1 MEIKN
6 IVIENYG
13 GIKSLKLPDLKF
25 LALVGPN
32 GSGKSTTIDAIRFLL
47 TGKTRYGVYKG
58 QREGSVSAS
67 IVGVPLECKIT
78 DNGTT
83 TVFMS
88 GKKTTRKSVNEF
100 LQKEGANET
109 ALNIATSSEVLEAM
123 KANEL
128 SDFFIRNNY
137 LPVQLTAEEVEV
149 FLLGEGCS
157 EAAVSELMKEL
168 PDGKFPI
175 SELQKVYECF
185 FEKRREY
192 KRLLKPLPDLEKPTG
207 EPEEI
212 RTAVEELLK
221 KQGAQATAKAAMEA
235 YQAALRNTQLYTKKM
250 TELAE
255 EIARIPYKGEDL
267 STEINKI
274 KNEIEE
280 ARKLGE
286 TLNLQVHQ
294 HAENYKSIAEML
306 KKLQSDSCPLDCSI
320 KCSTDKSCIIKKF
333 NQNLEDTKKAGAAAK
348 AERNKV
354 YIKVDELTKKL
365 QELEAN
371 QKMFEQR
378 STLQKQMETMPKPA
392 KVIKP
397 EFEEDKTDYTSVI
410 TSLKRQLAAHD
421 EYAVWIKESENQ
433 KTYKKIVN
441 LSDELVKVLG
451 TKSAL
456 MSRIIEV
463 GIADLQAVAQEQA
476 LKIKSD
482 LKLQFTANE
491 GLQVS
496 VVPKFGGEEMP
507 IHNLSTGE
515 RAITL
520 MLLLDLINQVSGM
533 GIMIIDDLEK
543 LDPGNLGAVVKFLEN
558 DTDSNFIVIACVAH
572 KNITDVLPKKSIV
585 KL

>member
-157 EAAVSELMKEL
+157 EAAVSELKKEL

-235 YQAALRNTQLYTKKM
+235 MQK
-250 TELAE
+250 
-255 EIARIPYKGEDL
+255 RI
-267 STEINKI
+267 
-274 KNEIEE
+274 
-280 ARKLGE
+280 R
-286 TLNLQVHQ
+286 
-294 HAENYKSIAEML
+294 
-306 KKLQSDSCPLDCSI
+306 
-320 KCSTDKSCIIKKF
+320 
-333 NQNLEDTKKAGAAAK
+333 
-348 AERNKV
+348 
-354 YIKVDELTKKL
+354 
-365 QELEAN
+365 
-371 QKMFEQR
+371 
-378 STLQKQMETMPKPA
+378 
-392 KVIKP
+392 
-397 EFEEDKTDYTSVI
+397 
-410 TSLKRQLAAHD
+410 
-421 EYAVWIKESENQ
+421 
-433 KTYKKIVN
+433 
-441 LSDELVKVLG
+441 
-451 TKSAL
+451 
-456 MSRIIEV
+456 
-463 GIADLQAVAQEQA
+463 
-476 LKIKSD
+476 
-482 LKLQFTANE
+482 
-491 GLQVS
+491 
-496 VVPKFGGEEMP
+496 
-507 IHNLSTGE
+507 
-515 RAITL
+515 
-520 MLLLDLINQVSGM
+520 
-533 GIMIIDDLEK
+533 
-543 LDPGNLGAVVKFLEN
+543 
-558 DTDSNFIVIACVAH
+558 
-572 KNITDVLPKKSIV
+572 
-585 KL
+585 